1 MYGCGSPSRKFL
13 FRISINWHT
22 GPSIFLFKKNK
33 KKIQYGPYG
42 TSMHVLC
49 SVMSSSQD
57 FERQFHLNVKGSRF
71 QAYYDKVNWP
81 LDMSP

>member
-1 MYGCGSPSRKFL
+1 MAVGVLAGNSYLEFL
-13 FRISINWHT
+13 LTVHT

-49 SVMSSSQD
+49 SVMSCSQD
-57 FERQFHLNVKGSRF
+57 FERRFHLNVKGSRF